1 MDEPKSPFLDRPS
14 TTKEIERGHA
24 FMPKFDADG
33 LIPAIVTDAGSGA
46 VLMFAWMNGEALLRS
61 IEQQQAWFW
70 SRSRK
75 ALWRKGE
82 ASGNTLSVVEM
93 RTDCDQDVVWLRVEV
108 GGGGA
113 ACHTGKTS
121 CFYRTVALGPP
132 DLAVSGNQPAIA
144 LTVAA
149 ETSVAAPPKL

>member
-33 LIPAIVTDAGSGA
+33 PIPAIVTDAGSGA

-61 IEQQQAWFW
+61 IESQQAWFW

-82 ASGNTLSVVEM
+82 ESGNTLSIVEM

-132 DLAVSGNQPAIA
+132 NLAVSGNQPAIA
-144 LTVAA
+144 LTVPA
-149 ETSVAAPPKL
+149 ETSGAAPPKL